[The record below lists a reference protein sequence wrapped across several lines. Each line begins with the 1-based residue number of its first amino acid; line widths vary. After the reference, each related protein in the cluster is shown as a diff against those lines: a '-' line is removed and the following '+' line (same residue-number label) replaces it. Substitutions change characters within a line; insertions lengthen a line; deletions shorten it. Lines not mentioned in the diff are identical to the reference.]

1 MRPDVLATAMK
12 QPQGRAQQSVYGDL
26 VEIAVQTA
34 AILGSRVEEKLG
46 EPKLTHRDDP
56 NYFTSLR

>member
-1 MRPDVLATAMK
+1 MK